1 MNLNGL
7 LTVLVVLVVLVL
19 GGLALAVRIVQQYEK
34 GVLFRLGR
42 VIGVREPG
50 LTLIIPL
57 IEVLRRVSLR
67 IVTMPIQSQGI
78 ITHDNVSIDVS
89 AVAYYR
95 VVDATKAVVAIE
107 NVAAAINQIAQTTL
121 RKVVGQHTLDQTLA
135 ETDTINLAIR
145 EILDRQ
151 TEDWGVVVTL
161 VELKDI
167 QLPDSMQRAMA
178 RQAEAERE
186 KRAKIIA
193 AEGEQLAADQLGA
206 ASDVMMA
213 HPLALQLRNLQTL
226 VELGVDKNT
235 TVVFPAP
242 LMSTIQELG
251 AFLAREQAA
260 GSTPAPTATLPAQE
274 TAGPAGSPSPTVE
287 AAATEAEVNTDY
299 NGASPTRPR

>member
-1 MNLNGL
+1 MAGL
-7 LTVLVVLVVLVL
+7 LAVVIAIVVL
-19 GGLALAVRIVQQYEK
+19 ALIGSSMSLRIVQQYEE

-42 VIGVREPG
+42 VVGVKKPG
-50 LTLIIPL
+50 LTLIVPFV
-57 IEVLRRVSLR
+57 EVLRRVSMR

-78 ITHDNVSIDVS
+78 ITRDNVSVDVS

-121 RKVVGQHTLDQTLA
+121 RKVVGQHTLDETLA
-135 ETDTINLAIR
+135 ETDRINVNIR
-145 EILDRQ
+145 EILDVA

-167 QLPDSMQRAMA
+167 QLPDSMKRAMA

-193 AEGEQLAADQLGA
+193 AEGESLAAAALGE
-206 ASDVMMA
+206 ASDTMMA
-213 HPLALQLRNLQTL
+213 HPLALQLRNLQSL
-226 VELGVDKNT
+226 VEIGVDKNT

-251 AFLAREQAA
+251 AFLARE
-260 GSTPAPTATLPAQE
+260 T
-274 TAGPAGSPSPTVE
+274 
-287 AAATEAEVNTDY
+287 AAAKAVAASVTGPGGPQAEP
-299 NGASPTRPR
+299 NGAHRTEPAT